1 MQARNASA
9 RCGRGTRVAAVL
21 PDSLLEVAHPV
32 MAAPAA
38 EAAAAGPPAER
49 RPPRRLSDYG
59 RRVRPF
65 PEPRLVP
72 VRAFRTDLPALD
84 LFPTTLWAQVAS
96 RPLRRGVATL
106 PLGGRAQGVH

>member
-32 MAAPAA
+32 MAATAGDG
-38 EAAAAGPPAER
+38 AAAAPPAER

-84 LFPTTLWAQVAS
+84 LFPTTLWAQVAA
-96 RPLRRGVATL
+96 RRLRRGAAAR
-106 PLGGRAQGVH
+106 PLGGGVAGR